1 MILIQAVLLY
11 LKNVKSRNRVRD
23 LRGFTLMELLIAASI
38 LVFTLVGLLALFI
51 TCIFLNRSNRNLTVA
66 ITQAEQ
72 ILEEIKSLDFYSI
85 VGNYNNTWNSAAIPV
100 KWPVLITNSLLDY
113 ESITISSAYVAPGTS
128 LLDIKV
134 AITWIDR
141 RVSTTTSNTRSIA
154 LNTLIARP

>member
-1 MILIQAVLLY
+1 MILIQAVLSY
-11 LKNVKSRNRVRD
+11 LKNVKRRNRI
-23 LRGFTLMELLIAASI
+23 RGFTLMELLIAASI
-38 LVFTLVGLLALFI
+38 LVFTLAGLLALFI
-51 TCIFLNRSNRNLTVA
+51 ACIFLNRSNRNLTIA
-66 ITQAEQ
+66 TTHAEQ
-72 ILEEIKSLDFYSI
+72 VLEEVKSLDFYSI
-85 VGNYNNTWNSAAIPV
+85 AGNYNNTWNSAAIPV

-113 ESITISSAYVAPGTS
+113 ESITISSAYVAPGAS